1 MKLTTEKVYLL
12 SHYDGFM
19 VVTLGVFKTEE
30 AAWNYAADI
39 LFHPDECHV
48 DEYEVMS

>member
-12 SHYDGFM
+12 SHYDGYM

-30 AAWNYAADI
+30 AAWNYAADV
-39 LFHPDECHV
+39 LFQQEDCHV